1 MLASGAWSPGL
12 LRGLRVRI
20 LQQPGKGYSVAI
32 ENPPRMPAIPA
43 VLREAKVAVTPMD
56 NFLRFAGT
64 LELAGLDT
72 SITQRRVDAILKA
85 VPQYMDDV
93 DATRVDRQTT
103 WSGLRPCTPD
113 GLPYVGRFRRHPNLV
128 AATGH
133 AMIGMTMATAT
144 GKLVSQIVQGREPE
158 IDIRALDPDRFA

>member
-1 MLASGAWSPGL
+1 LRLSRAWQENL
-12 LRGLRVRI
+12 
-20 LQQPGKGYSVAI
+20 GYGPDDLERA
-32 ENPPRMPAIPA
+32 
-43 VLREAKVAVTPMD
+43 
-56 NFLRFAGT
+56 RFF
-64 LELAGLDT
+64 EL
-72 SITQRRVDAILKA
+72 VH
-85 VPQYMDDV
+85 PDDV
-93 DATRVDRQTT
+93 DATRADRQTT